1 MPNRPHR
8 RLPPSGSLALAALLA
23 LLVLAGCGDGADP
36 AAGAAASAPPP
47 AVVLVPARKESVE
60 EQIQFIGRV
69 AAVDRVELQARVQGF
84 LKERRFSEGQQVQ
97 VGQVLFVIEPDQFQ
111 AVVTQREADLAKAVA
126 DEENARAQLA
136 RGKEL
141 IKAKNISQSEV
152 DKLQAAQSIAKAGIA
167 QAQAAL
173 DAAKL
178 DLGYTQI
185 VAPVAGRIG
194 LSKFTV
200 GNLVGP
206 SSGTLATIVSRDPI
220 NVRFPVTQRELLDAR
235 QAIAT
240 EGGDPGN
247 VVVLARLSDDSLY
260 DKKGKLNFIDV
271 TTDPGTDTVTLRAEF
286 PNPDGYLVDG
296 QYVGVLVQDETPTM
310 EIVVPQSALQM
321 DQQGSF
327 VLVVAAEN
335 KAQVRRIQTG
345 PTVGSRVVV
354 REGLQD
360 GDLVITEGIQKV
372 RPGMVVSG
380 TPAVEPG
387 GAADPQASGEPKPKS
402 DAPEKSKDG
411 AAP

>member
-1 MPNRPHR
+1 MIQPPPVPPTVARRCLHR
-8 RLPPSGSLALAALLA
+8 SVRLALPWTLALILLA
-23 LLVLAGCGDGADP
+23 GGCSDRTP
-36 AAGAAASAPPP
+36 TAASDAAPIP
-47 AVVLVPARKESVE
+47 AVSVVQAKKESVE
-60 EQIQFIGRV
+60 AQVQFVGRV

-84 LKERRFSEGQQVQ
+84 LKEKRFAEGQQVE
-97 VGQVLFVIEPDQFQ
+97 VGQVLFVIEPDQYQ

-141 IKAKNISQSEV
+141 IKQKNIAQAKV
-152 DKLQAAQSIAKAGIA
+152 DELQAAQSIAKASIA

-173 DAAKL
+173 EAARL
-178 DLGYTQI
+178 DLGYTLI
-185 VAPVAGRIG
+185 KAPVSGRIG
-194 LSKFTV
+194 LSKLTV

-220 NVRFPVTQRELLDAR
+220 YVKFPVTQRELLEAR

-247 VVVLARLSDDSLY
+247 VVVLARLPDDSLY

-310 EIVVPQSALQM
+310 QLVIPQSAIQI
-321 DQQGSF
+321 DQQGSS
-327 VLVVAAEN
+327 VLIVGADN
-335 KAQVRRIQTG
+335 KVEIRRIRTG
-345 PTVGSRVVV
+345 PTVGPGLVVD
-354 REGLQD
+354 EGLKE
-360 GDLVITEGIQKV
+360 GDLVIVEGIQKV
-372 RPGMVVSG
+372 RPGMVVK
-380 TPAVEPG
+380 AVP
-387 GAADPQASGEPKPKS
+387 AADAAAATEAQRQGAS
-402 DAPEKSKDG
+402 AP
-411 AAP
+411 